1 MALRTYSNI
10 SEDEKTVIL
19 GRFLTAHEDQLF
31 PQETVALYLQCSPWT
46 LAKMRCED
54 QSLPFSKIGNRIAYK
69 KKRCDELFTV
79 KNCNK
84 YSTILK

>member
-54 QSLPFSKIGNRIAYK
+54 KSLPFSKIGNRIAYK
-69 KKRCDELFTV
+69 KKDVMNYLQSKTV
-79 KNCNK
+79 TNTAQ
-84 YSTILK
+84 Y